1 MLVDEITL
9 KISAGHGGAGK
20 YAPVKAFK
28 SAHIPGDGGRGGS
41 VYVSATS
48 DLSALNR
55 FVGVINIKAEDGA
68 RGGDNDSTGKSG
80 RDLDFLVP
88 VGTTILDT
96 ETGATIE
103 MDKLDERVLVCKGGL
118 GGRGGNIRAQA
129 GLPGQSIKA
138 KLILKLIAKYGLI
151 GLPNAGKSTLLNGL
165 TNANAQVGAYPFT
178 TLEPNLGVY
187 NGQIIADIPGLI
199 EGASEGKGLGIRFLK
214 HIEKVSLL
222 LHCIASDSKDVLKD
236 YQTVNTELE
245 KFGHG
250 LIDKPQIVI
259 LTKTDLVSQEDLQR
273 QLANFQSQRV
283 VTASKLELDAVRL
296 VIGNV

>member
-20 YAPVKAFK
+20 FAPIKAFK
-28 SAHIPGDGGRGGS
+28 SAYHPGDGGRGGD
-41 VYVSATS
+41 VYVTTTS

-55 FVGVINIKAEDGA
+55 FVGVTQIKAGDGEP
-68 RGGDNDSTGKSG
+68 GGANNSTGKSG
-80 RDLDFLVP
+80 KDIEITVP
-88 VGTTILDT
+88 VGTSVNDLELDNP
-96 ETGATIE
+96 GQ
-103 MDKLDERVLVCKGGL
+103 RVLLCKGGL
-118 GGRGGNIRAQA
+118 GGRGGNLRAQA
-129 GLPGQSIKA
+129 GLPGESITA
-138 KLILKLIAKYGLI
+138 HLVLKLIAKYGLI

-199 EGASEGKGLGIRFLK
+199 EGASDGKGLGIRFLK
-214 HIEKVSLL
+214 HIEKVNLL

-250 LIDKPQIVI
+250 LVDKPQIIV
-259 LTKTDLVSQEDLQR
+259 LTKTDLVSPEVLR
-273 QLANFQSQRV
+273 SHLANFHGQKVISCN
-283 VTASKLELDAVRL
+283 KLELDAVRL

>member
-1 MLVDEITL
+1 MLVDEITI

-20 YAPVKAFK
+20 FAPIKAFK
-28 SAHIPGDGGRGGS
+28 SAYHPGDGGRGGD
-41 VYVSATS
+41 VYVTTTS

-55 FVGVINIKAEDGA
+55 FVGVTQIKAGDGEP
-68 RGGDNDSTGKSG
+68 GGANNSTGKSG
-80 RDLDFLVP
+80 KDIEITVP
-88 VGTTILDT
+88 VGTSVNDLELDNL
-96 ETGATIE
+96 GQ
-103 MDKLDERVLVCKGGL
+103 RVLLCKGGL
-118 GGRGGNIRAQA
+118 GGRGGNLRAQA
-129 GLPGQSIKA
+129 GLPGESITA
-138 KLILKLIAKYGLI
+138 RLVLKLIAKYGLI

-199 EGASEGKGLGIRFLK
+199 EGASDGKGLGIRFLK

-222 LHCIASDSKDVLKD
+222 LHCIASDSQDVLKD
-236 YQTVNTELE
+236 YQTVNAELE

-250 LIDKPQIVI
+250 LIDKPQIVV
-259 LTKTDLVSQEDLQR
+259 LTKTDLVNKEVLLR
-273 QLANFQSQRV
+273 HLANFHGQKVISCN
-283 VTASKLELDAVRL
+283 KLELDAVRL